1 MSDKRPRP
9 EGRSGDLL
17 RILLIDDQE
26 ELRQVLR
33 ETLVRRGYGVDSVA
47 SGAEGIERLR
57 RGGIGIV
64 LADLGL
70 PDASGWDVAAAAK
83 ALCASTAV
91 VLMTIWSGEVDPR
104 SLRAHGVDLLLPKPF
119 RSEELLRAMERVSAL
134 RPRPGSGPR
143 APEGLATPDLL

>member
-1 MSDKRPRP
+1 MSDKRPPP

-26 ELRQVLR
+26 ELREILR
-33 ETLVRRGYGVDSVA
+33 QTLASRGYGVDSVA
-47 SGAEGIERLR
+47 SGTEGIERLR

-70 PDASGWDVAAAAK
+70 PDASGWEVAATAK

-104 SLRAHGVDLLLPKPF
+104 SLRAHGVDLMLPKPF
-119 RSEELLRAMERVSAL
+119 RSEELLRAMERVAT
-134 RPRPGSGPR
+134 PRPHPGPPI
-143 APEGLATPDLL
+143 AAGGLATPDLL